1 MKSIN
6 VKDFNLNFKDIIS
19 KCFVAEIRVGATS
32 ITERSILH
40 IKSIKVLVLRAGF
53 ITTVFVI
60 LLTREPLTLISQF
73 ELRRNGGLSGTYQF
87 HRLWEIRKLLCK
99 AEIEKG
105 IEFGSGAS
113 TIIFSKYIDNF
124 VSIEES
130 ESWKNHYLNNLKFL
144 KFFHPKLYK
153 KIKENI
159 LVAARTEFLDSNK
172 EVVCSYKLPIDI
184 SREFYD
190 LAYVDGPTNWIQS
203 DLGNQYLVRDPL
215 KLLPNVSIFELSSVP
230 RIVIV
235 DGRRSTVSYVL
246 GSQGFL
252 QYNINLKSE
261 YYAKQKFKTYHTFF
275 QIEVHK

>member
-105 IEFGSGAS
+105 IEKRG
-113 TIIFSKYIDNF
+113 
-124 VSIEES
+124 IE
-130 ESWKNHYLNNLKFL
+130 
-144 KFFHPKLYK
+144 
-153 KIKENI
+153 
-159 LVAARTEFLDSNK
+159 
-172 EVVCSYKLPIDI
+172 
-184 SREFYD
+184 
-190 LAYVDGPTNWIQS
+190 
-203 DLGNQYLVRDPL
+203 
-215 KLLPNVSIFELSSVP
+215 
-230 RIVIV
+230 
-235 DGRRSTVSYVL
+235 
-246 GSQGFL
+246 
-252 QYNINLKSE
+252 
-261 YYAKQKFKTYHTFF
+261 
-275 QIEVHK
+275 